1 MRTRFCLFAL
11 ILLCATLFACTN
23 LPAAQ
28 DLSSSEPVSSADA
41 SLPTASSLPSQGGM
55 EIVSETLVGDVAQI
69 TVFSREI
76 GDTFVLDVLLPP
88 SYDKSKR
95 YPTLYLSDGNWRRG
109 EYDDIRALWSQGVLA
124 DVIMVGICYPEGYDL
139 ESIRVREFLQA
150 PDTFL
155 SFIVEDV
162 VSYIDANYATDPDAR
177 FLCGASYGGYFT
189 LYAMFDDVTQGVFS
203 GYVVASPALLEQKDG
218 KNIFDREADYHTG
231 NTDLPVKLYMGLG
244 EYEYYPDYIVPFF
257 EFCDL
262 LEERGYNGL
271 ALTSKQYEGIDHYSI
286 WKPTILDALKLY
298 FPKN

>member
-1 MRTRFCLFAL
+1 MKTRVCFFAFF
-11 ILLCATLFACTN
+11 LLCLMLFACAKP
-23 LPAAQ
+23 PAAK
-28 DLSSSEPVSSADA
+28 DIAPEPVSSAGALFPDTA
-41 SLPTASSLPSQGGM
+41 SLPPQGGM
-55 EIVSETLVGDVAQI
+55 EIVSETLAGDVAQI
-69 TVFSREI
+69 TVFSWEI
-76 GDTFVLDVLLPP
+76 EDTFVLDVLLPP
-88 SYDKSKR
+88 NYDASKR
-95 YPTLYLSDGNWRRG
+95 YPTLYHSDGNWRRG
-109 EYDDIRALWSQGVLA
+109 EYDDIRALWAQGVLA
-124 DVIMVGICYPEGYDL
+124 DVLVVGICYPEGYDL

-189 LYAMFDDVTQGVFS
+189 LYAMFDDLTKGVFS

-218 KNIFDREADYHTG
+218 KNIFDRETDYHTG

-244 EYEYYPDYIVPFF
+244 EYEYYPDYIEPFF

-271 ALTSKQYEGIDHYSI
+271 SLTSKQYEGIDHYGI
-286 WKPTILDALKLY
+286 WNPTILDALTLY
-298 FPKN
+298 FPKQ